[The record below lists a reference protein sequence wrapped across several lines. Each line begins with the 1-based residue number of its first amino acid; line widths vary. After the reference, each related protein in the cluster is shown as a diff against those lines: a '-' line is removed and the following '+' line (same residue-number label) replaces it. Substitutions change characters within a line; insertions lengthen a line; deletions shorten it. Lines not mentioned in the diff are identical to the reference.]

1 MNGDDDTG
9 AMDDSSAGAMV
20 PPVPEEVAGDIEDEA
35 RFTKRRTKRRHPRP
49 KFRSERK
56 ARRTPR

>member
-1 MNGDDDTG
+1 VT
-9 AMDDSSAGAMV
+9 
-20 PPVPEEVAGDIEDEA
+20 PPVDEDLGDIEDEA
-35 RFTKRRTKRRHPRP
+35 RFTKRRTTRRHPRP

>member
-1 MNGDDDTG
+1 MNGDEEVM
-9 AMDDSSAGAMV
+9 AMDEGA
-20 PPVPEEVAGDIEDEA
+20 EVSPMDEDEGDIEDEA
-35 RFTKRRTKRRHPRP
+35 RFTKKRTTRRHPRP

>member
-9 AMDDSSAGAMV
+9 AIDESAASPVV
-20 PPVPEEVAGDIEDEA
+20 PPVDETDVGDIEDEA
-35 RFTKRRTKRRHPRP
+35 RFNKRRTRRRHPRP

>member
-1 MNGDDDTG
+1 VNGDDDMG
-9 AMDDSSAGAMV
+9 AVDESTAGAV
-20 PPVPEEVAGDIEDEA
+20 TPPVDEDLGDIEDEA
-35 RFTKRRTKRRHPRP
+35 RFTKRRTTRRHPRP